1 MKIIFSS
8 FSNKNK
14 MEEERNKQPK
24 SHIRKI
30 YGIFMVFF
38 YLCVSVLMVFTPIFE
53 SVHLVIRIIMGV
65 LFFAYGMF
73 RGYRMWKD
81 L

>member
-1 MKIIFSS
+1 MKDG
-8 FSNKNK
+8 NK
-14 MEEERNKQPK
+14 MSFR
-24 SHIRKI
+24 RI

-38 YLCVSVLMVFTPIFE
+38 YLCVSVLLVFTPIFE
-53 SVHLVIRIIMGV
+53 AVNIIARIIMAI
-65 LFFAYGMF
+65 LFFCYGIF